1 MEAPTRTVLV
11 VDDEE
16 PIREVIAEFLMPQGF
31 QVLLAKESSEA
42 FQLLQ
47 SDAAID
53 VLITDVSL
61 PGLDGVALSEVARD
75 LRPSIGVV
83 YITGKTEGFLS
94 RSNVL
99 MPNAVIL
106 RKPFFFPE
114 LLKALNESIASKK

>member
-1 MEAPTRTVLV
+1 V